1 MIRIGD
7 RVRTALDLSGV
18 VVGVTDDRDYS
29 RILVQLD
36 AKPGGPPVS
45 YPPSL
50 VRKEP
55 KMADDV
61 VEGAPVKAV
70 RRVPAAVSSE
80 PAPAGLAAALVA
92 AQARMPAVA
101 KDSENPHF
109 KSKFTSLDALVAA
122 TRPVLNEHGLAI
134 VQFPMSNPDTGFPM
148 LRTTI
153 LHGPSGDRLSA
164 DTPLFLLRQDMQ
176 AFGAAVTYARRYA
189 WAAALGVAS
198 EEDDDGQQAVQ
209 AAPAKPQAKP
219 QPKPEPKMVSDAQIR
234 KIGVTVGKLTETG
247 ESLPLEY
254 PEAESWVDVL
264 RMRIEQEYSVDSRKA
279 LTSSQASD
287 LIDWLEMQAVPF

>member
-1 MIRIGD
+1 VLRIGD

-18 VVGVTDDRDYS
+18 VVGLTDDPGFN

-36 AKPGGPPVS
+36 AKPDGPPVS

-55 KMADDV
+55 RMADT
-61 VEGAPVKAV
+61 EKGPV
-70 RRVPAAVSSE
+70 RSVPAPKE
-80 PAPAGLAAALVA
+80 PAEPQTGLAGALVA
-92 AQARMPAVA
+92 AQAKMPAVG

-109 KSKFTSLDALVAA
+109 KSRFTSLDALVAA
-122 TRPVLNEHGLAI
+122 TRPILNEHGLAI
-134 VQFPMSNPDTGFPM
+134 AQFPMTNPDTGFPV

-153 LHGPSGDRLSA
+153 LHGPSGERLSA
-164 DTPLFLLRQDMQ
+164 DTPLYLLRQDMQ

-189 WAAALGVAS
+189 WSAMLGVAS

-209 AAPAKPQAKP
+209 APAAPAAKP
-219 QPKPEPKMVSDAQIR
+219 QPKMITDAQIR
-234 KIGVTVGKLTETG
+234 KIGATVGKLNESG

-264 RMRIEQEYSVDSRKA
+264 RLRLEQEYSTDSRKA

-287 LIDWLEMQAVPF
+287 LIDWLESQAVPF

>member
-1 MIRIGD
+1 VIRIGD

-55 KMADDV
+55 KMAD
-61 VEGAPVKAV
+61 EGEGPVKAV
-70 RRVPAAVSSE
+70 RRVPTAAPSE
-80 PAPAGLAAALVA
+80 PAQTGLAGALVA
-92 AQARMPAVA
+92 AQAKMPAVA

-122 TRPVLNEHGLAI
+122 TRPILNEHGLAI
-134 VQFPMSNPDTGFPM
+134 TQSPMSNPDTGFPI

-153 LHGPSGDRLSA
+153 LHGPSGERMSA
-164 DTPLFLLRQDMQ
+164 DTPLYLARNDMQ

-198 EEDDDGQQAVQ
+198 EEDDDGQTAGQADQ
-209 AAPAKPQAKP
+209 AKAAAKPAA
-219 QPKPEPKMVSDAQIR
+219 KPEPKMITDAQIR
-234 KIGVTVGKLTETG
+234 KIGATVGKLTESG
-247 ESLPLEY
+247 ETLPLEY

-264 RMRIEQEYSVDSRKA
+264 RLRLEQEYSVGSRKA

-287 LIDWLEMQAVPF
+287 LIDWLEAQAIPF

>member
-1 MIRIGD
+1 MIRVGD

-29 RILVQLD
+29 RILVALD
-36 AKPGGPPVS
+36 AKPDAPPVS

-55 KMADDV
+55 KMADQE
-61 VEGAPVKAV
+61 EGPVKAV
-70 RRVPAAVSSE
+70 RRVPAAAPSE
-80 PAPAGLAAALVA
+80 PAERQTGLAGAMVA

-109 KSKFTSLDALVAA
+109 KSRFVSLDALVAA

-134 VQFPMSNPDTGFPM
+134 VQFPMTNPDTGFPM

-153 LHGPSGDRLSA
+153 LHGPSGERMSA
-164 DTPLFLLRQDMQ
+164 DTPLYLARNDMQ

-189 WAAALGVAS
+189 WASVLGVAA
-198 EEDDDGQQAVQ
+198 EEDDDGQ
-209 AAPAKPQAKP
+209 AAMPAAAAKPDAKP
-219 QPKPEPKMVSDAQIR
+219 QPKMVTDAQIR
-234 KIGVTVGKLTETG
+234 KIGATVGQLNESG

-264 RMRIEQEYSVDSRKA
+264 RLRIEQEYDVTSRKA
-279 LTSSQASD
+279 LTTAQASD
-287 LIDWLEMQAVPF
+287 LIDWLEAQAVPF

>member
-1 MIRIGD
+1 VITIGD

-18 VVGVTDDRDYS
+18 VVGLTDDPGFN

-36 AKPGGPPVS
+36 AKPDGPPVS

-55 KMADDV
+55 RMADT
-61 VEGAPVKAV
+61 EKGPV
-70 RRVPAAVSSE
+70 RSVPAAVPNE
-80 PAPAGLAAALVA
+80 PAEPQTGLAVALVA
-92 AQARMPAVA
+92 AQARMPAVG
-101 KDSENPHF
+101 KDSENDHF
-109 KSKFTSLDALVAA
+109 KSKFTSLDALIEA
-122 TRPVLNEHGLAI
+122 TRPILNEHGLAI
-134 VQFPMSNPDTGFPM
+134 AQFPMTNPDTGFPV

-153 LHGPSGDRLSA
+153 LHGPSGERLSA
-164 DTPLFLLRQDMQ
+164 DTPLYLLRNDMQ

-189 WAAALGVAS
+189 WSAALGIAS
-198 EEDDDGQQAVQ
+198 EVDDDGQQAVQ
-209 AAPAKPQAKP
+209 SPAPAAKP
-219 QPKPEPKMVSDAQIR
+219 QPKMITDAQIR
-234 KIGVTVGKLTETG
+234 KIGATVGKLNETG

-264 RMRIEQEYSVDSRKA
+264 RLRLEQEYSTDSRKA

-287 LIDWLEMQAVPF
+287 LIDWLESQAVPF